1 MNECPTCG
9 RRIKGNI
16 CPYCDEEVLEEE
28 ETEAIAVTGEDLTE
42 VYHCGTQ
49 AQADFITSML
59 EAEGIKTFQAPGE
72 PVDAGVRRTTK
83 SRGISIQVEA
93 EDAERAHELIEGAK
107 EDLESHDE

>member
-28 ETEAIAVTGEDLTE
+28 ETEAIGVTGEELAE
-42 VYHCGTQ
+42 VYHCATR

-59 EAEGIKTFQAPGE
+59 EAEGIPAFQAPGE
-72 PVDAGVRRTTK
+72 PVDAGGRHSTK
-83 SRGISIQVEA
+83 ARGISIQVEA
-93 EDAERAHELIEGAK
+93 EDAERAHELVKAAK
-107 EDLESHDE
+107 DDLEIHEE

>member
-9 RRIKGNI
+9 RMIKGNI

-28 ETEAIAVTGEDLTE
+28 ETDAIAVTGEELTE
-42 VYHCGTQ
+42 VHHCATQ

-59 EAEGIKTFQAPGE
+59 EAEGIPTFQAQGQ
-72 PVDAGVRRTTK
+72 PVDAGGRRSLK

-93 EDAERAHELIEGAK
+93 EDAERARELIDAAK
-107 EDLESHDE
+107 DDLETHEE